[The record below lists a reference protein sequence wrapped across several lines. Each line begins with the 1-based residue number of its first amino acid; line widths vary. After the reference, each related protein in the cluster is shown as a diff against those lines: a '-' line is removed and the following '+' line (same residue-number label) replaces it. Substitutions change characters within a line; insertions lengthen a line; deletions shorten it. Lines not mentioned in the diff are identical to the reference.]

1 MLDTVLSGILIGIC
15 VSAPLGP
22 VGVLCIQRTLSRGRA
37 HGFFTGLGATV
48 SDLIYAIITGFG
60 MSFIMPVI
68 NSNRTLIQILGCVI
82 ICLFEIHIFRSR
94 PVAHISNSGQS
105 SAKNTYMRDFV
116 TSFALCFS
124 NPLIIFLFIGLF
136 AHFNFVIQGES
147 MEDMVNSVVG
157 FFSIMLG
164 ALIWWFSLTLLVGK
178 LRSRFS
184 LNTIWTINKVI
195 GSVLILLCVTGVIL
209 TLMGITF

>member
-1 MLDTVLSGILIGIC
+1 
-15 VSAPLGP
+15 
-22 VGVLCIQRTLSRGRA
+22 
-37 HGFFTGLGATV
+37 
-48 SDLIYAIITGFG
+48 
-60 MSFIMPVI
+60 
-68 NSNRTLIQILGCVI
+68 
-82 ICLFEIHIFRSR
+82 
-94 PVAHISNSGQS
+94 
-105 SAKNTYMRDFV
+105 
-116 TSFALCFS
+116 
-124 NPLIIFLFIGLF
+124 
-136 AHFNFVIQGES
+136 